1 MALGRRVHVG
11 HLDGHNLNNGPD
23 GFEGTRLALDAGIRG
38 AGPVQRA
45 RSAHGG
51 IHVHVFRERFM
62 LTTPR
67 HLFDVSL

>member
-1 MALGRRVHVG
+1 MVLGLRVHVG

-51 IHVHVFRERFM
+51 NSCARLQGAIHAHVPEAPF
-62 LTTPR
+62 
-67 HLFDVSL
+67 